1 MGNDYYNDL
10 VDPTRVSSARSMQTE
25 RERVRRVEEGRLKA
39 FLSSPPIVEIS
50 KQTQLGIEAIKRQ
63 EAQIA
68 ELKKQTLRLEEELH
82 IAKVAEAESKKKTKW
97 SIAGFWLTTM
107 IAVASLVV
115 AILAW
120 ALPH

>member
-1 MGNDYYNDL
+1 MGNDYYDDL
-10 VDPTRVSSARSMQTE
+10 VDPMRISSTGSMQTE

-39 FLSSPPIVEIS
+39 FLSSPPILEIS

-63 EAQIA
+63 DSQIA
-68 ELKKQTLRLEEELH
+68 ELKKQTSRLEEELH
-82 IAKVAEAESKKKTKW
+82 IAKMAEAESKKKAKW
-97 SIAGFWLTTM
+97 SIAGFWLTTV
-107 IAVASLVV
+107 IAAASLVV